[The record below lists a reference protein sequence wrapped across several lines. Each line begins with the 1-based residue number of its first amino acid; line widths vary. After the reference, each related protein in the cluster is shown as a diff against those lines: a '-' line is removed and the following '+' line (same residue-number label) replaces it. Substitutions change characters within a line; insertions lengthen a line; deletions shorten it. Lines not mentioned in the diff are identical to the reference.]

1 MRSVGLKTAAYHV
14 DVPSFGD
21 WGFHLAARST
31 PRVAVPGDASAMRFV
46 DSRVLLAAQTFPPDR
61 AQLTMPPSTLL
72 HPAILD
78 AIKGSYRGY

>member
-31 PRVAVPGDASAMRFV
+31 PRVAPGDASAMRFV

-61 AQLTMPPSTLL
+61 AQLMMPPSTLL